1 FRTIGALRGRDAIR
15 ACCYL
20 AATLALATAT
30 SGLAWLGTQHPTA
43 NFLGNADFEPDW
55 ECSITGRTSSRVCL
69 RNPSPMT
76 RPLEDDQ
83 RRQALPGRRLSP
95 VRMNAMSDLGLASR
109 VPSVRRC
116 ATIQQMKEAPSA
128 IRCWSQATASCCR
141 QGDDGE
147 S

>member
-1 FRTIGALRGRDAIR
+1 MVILDVPGGTLLLAGCLAVLTAFAIFRTIGALRGRDAIR

-20 AATLALATAT
+20 AATLALATAA

-83 RRQALPGRRLSP
+83 RRQALPRP
-95 VRMNAMSDLGLASR
+95 
-109 VPSVRRC
+109 
-116 ATIQQMKEAPSA
+116 
-128 IRCWSQATASCCR
+128 
-141 QGDDGE
+141 
-147 S
+147 